1 MLFGTSGIRGEF
13 GKKITLS
20 LARKIA
26 FIFCEITK
34 EKVCAVA
41 WDVRP
46 SSKSLAEASIEGVVE
61 TGKNVMVLGQIPTP
75 TLAYYTQQHACLGI
89 MITASHNPAHHN
101 GLKLYL
107 NGSEI
112 ARELEERIEH
122 KFCLNELKIGK
133 KRGQAWKAN
142 AIPAHTSLIKNKI
155 KLKNRFRVVLD
166 CSGTAGVIAPE
177 LFKQLGCEVIC
188 INCGNTIFREGEPEG
203 KVLEDLGKIVRS
215 VGADVGIAFDTDGD
229 RARIVDE
236 KGKALS
242 RDEQLMLLLKY
253 MVEVRKGGS
262 YLGTVE
268 ESRRVACFLEGHG
281 WTTKMMGVGSRGLS
295 EKMKEENAC
304 LAAEPCGEYIFAE
317 GVATPDGM
325 MSSAVLLKALETLEE
340 PASAHHFN
348 DNIGV
353 VREKVCVEEGK
364 KEEVMRKIKEK
375 IKEKFPDVCEIDG
388 IRANLPNGFIL
399 IRPSGTEEII
409 RITVEEEKEKAI
421 SLANEMQELLMEEMR
436 GG

>member
-34 EKVCAVA
+34 ENTCAIA

-46 SSKSLAEASIEGVVE
+46 SSISLAEASMEGIME
-61 TGKNVMVLGQIPTP
+61 TGKNAVVLGQIPTP
-75 TLAYYTQQHACLGI
+75 TLAYYTQQHACSGI
-89 MITASHNPAHHN
+89 MITASHNPPNHN

-112 ARELEERIEH
+112 TRRLEERIEH
-122 KFCLNELKIGK
+122 KFCLNDLKIGK
-133 KRGQAWKAN
+133 KRRGQKWEAH
-142 AIPAHTSLIKNKI
+142 AIPNHIALIKNTI
-155 KLKNRFRVVLD
+155 KLKNRVRVILD
-166 CSGTAGVIAPE
+166 CSGVSSVIAPE

-188 INCGNTIFREGEPEG
+188 VNCGNAIFRNGEPEG
-203 KVLEDLGKIVRS
+203 KVLRELGEIVRAVS
-215 VGADVGIAFDTDGD
+215 ADVGMAFDTDGD

-236 KGKALS
+236 KVKALS

-253 MVEVRKGGS
+253 IVKVKEKGH

-268 ESRRVACFLEGHG
+268 ESRRVAYFLEEYG
-281 WTTKMMGVGSRGLS
+281 WTTKMIGVGSRELS
-295 EKMKEENAC
+295 ERMKEENAY
-304 LAAEPCGEYIFAE
+304 LAAEPCGEYIFSE

-325 MSSAVLLKALETLEE
+325 MSAAVLLKALETLEE

-348 DNIGV
+348 DNIVV

-364 KEEVMRKIKEK
+364 KEEVMRKIREQLKERFLK
-375 IKEKFPDVCEIDG
+375 VCEVDG
-388 IRANLPNGFIL
+388 IRANLPRGFIL

-409 RITVEEEKEKAI
+409 RITVEEKKDKAMN
-421 SLANEMQELLMEEMR
+421 LAKEMQELIIEIS